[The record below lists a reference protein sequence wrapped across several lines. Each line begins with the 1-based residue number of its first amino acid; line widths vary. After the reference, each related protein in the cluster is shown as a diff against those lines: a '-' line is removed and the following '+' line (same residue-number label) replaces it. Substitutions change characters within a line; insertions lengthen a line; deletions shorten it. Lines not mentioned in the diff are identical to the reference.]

1 MSNFQRALDLNERAE
16 KLLMGERFSEA
27 LPLLQQVFLQFA
39 KAEDTNLRV
48 QVARAL
54 QGAARCYDHTG
65 NAPMA
70 KSIRETMEKH
80 FGASPDP
87 KIRYWVELARGNFP
101 ALPDET
107 QLTAAQFETE
117 WSEFLET
124 NELDET
130 PVSPP
135 SDSLTAPTQWISAK
149 EISLDRILS
158 VFQNAYI
165 DAEIDEDGDL
175 CVRTEN
181 GIKVLISVND
191 ANALLH
197 FVAIYGLREDASEAQ
212 KLGFVNRLN
221 DEIILVRFSVAN
233 ENTLVADY
241 YLPYGQGVSPFHIVS
256 VVRLVNRI
264 IPPTFSKYDE
274 DDVLS

>member
-1 MSNFQRALDLNERAE
+1 MSNFQRALDFNERAE
-16 KLLMGERFSEA
+16 KLLEAERFSEA

-39 KAEDTNLRV
+39 KDEDTNLRV

-54 QGAARCYDHTG
+54 HGAARCYDHTG

-70 KSIRETMEKH
+70 NSIRETMEKH

-101 ALPDET
+101 TPPDET
-107 QLTAAQFETE
+107 QLTAVQFESE
-117 WSEFLET
+117 WQDFLQT
-124 NELDET
+124 NQLDET
-130 PVSPP
+130 PISASAPNSSPV
-135 SDSLTAPTQWISAK
+135 QWISAN
-149 EISLDRILS
+149 EISLQQILG
-158 VFQNAYI
+158 VFQNAYLE
-165 DAEIDEDGDL
+165 AEIDGDGDL

-181 GIKVLISVND
+181 GIKILISINE

-197 FVAIYGLREDASEAQ
+197 FVAIYGLSEDASEAQ
-212 KLGFVNRLN
+212 KLAFVNRLN

-241 YLPYGQGVSPFHIVS
+241 YLPYGQGVSPFHIVT
-256 VVRLVNRI
+256 VVRLMNRI